1 MISDTFIEMILN
13 IDFLSGFIYEFA
25 DLINNLYEHNNYDN
39 LVIKLYNEFV
49 LPIIDITKNEHMKEY
64 TKYFKDAEDIDNICS
79 YLMNICSERYFEL
92 SQDEYSKIKKF
103 IDNNIDTVETI
114 LAPMHKFFDLYK
126 KCYNGYCYCPCN
138 CHYKENNKKCVCL
151 TNKYREFCEEDS
163 II

>member
-1 MISDTFIEMILN
+1 MISDTFIEMIRN
-13 IDFLSGFIYEFA
+13 IDFLYEFIYA
-25 DLINNLYEHNNYDN
+25 DLINNFYKHNNYDH

-64 TKYFKDAEDIDNICS
+64 DTYVEDAENIDNVCS
-79 YLMNICSERYFEL
+79 YLMNICSERYFKL
-92 SQDEYSKIKKF
+92 SQDKYSKIKKF
-103 IDNNIDTVETI
+103 MDNNIDSVETI
-114 LAPMHKFFDLYK
+114 LAPIHKFFDLSK

-138 CHYKENNKKCVCL
+138 CHYKKNNKKFVCL